1 MMYENYWGLQRSI
14 FGSLAGREALVQ
26 SPVHAE
32 ALARVE
38 FLRDNRLSLGLL
50 VGPAGSGKTTVL
62 AEAAQQARRG
72 GALAALVNCGGDD
85 FFVLARIATGL
96 YAETGA
102 DGFQLWRHIV
112 TRLEELRLEGMS
124 AVLLVDDIDRA
135 STSVVSHIEQ
145 LLSVPDSPLT
155 IVISARPEAVKR
167 ISSRLLDRAALR
179 IDLSPWTEGETCAYL
194 DTTVTKAG
202 RVQPVFDH
210 AAVRRLFELSGGA
223 PRRVNQ
229 LAQLAL
235 VAGAAQKLVQVDVAT
250 IDAVE
255 EELSLAR

>member
-1 MMYENYWGLQRSI
+1 MMYENYWGLQRPV
-14 FGSLAGREALVQ
+14 FGSSAGRESLVQ
-26 SPVHAE
+26 SPIHAE
-32 ALARVE
+32 ALARLD
-38 FLRDNRLSLGLL
+38 FLRESRLPLGLL

-72 GALAALVNCGGDD
+72 GALAALINCGGDD
-85 FFVLARIATGL
+85 SFVLARIATGL

-102 DGFQLWRHIV
+102 DGFQRWQHIV
-112 TRLEELRLEGMS
+112 SRLEELRLEGMS

-135 STSVVSHIEQ
+135 SASIVGHIEQ
-145 LLSVPDSPLT
+145 LLSIPDSTLT
-155 IVISARPEAVKR
+155 IVVSARSEAMKR
-167 ISSRLLDRAALR
+167 LSSRLLDQAALR

-202 RVQPVFDH
+202 RVQPAFDH

-235 VAGAAQKLVQVDVAT
+235 VAGAAQKLLQVDAAT